1 MSGGALSKIVEDTGG
16 ECARVISLPERA
28 LLERHQRGDGSAFAE
43 LVGQHRAQVFG
54 YLVRSGVPASERDDL
69 FQDVF
74 LKVHRA
80 SLEAPPRGP
89 LAPWL
94 FTIVVNTV
102 RSHFRKAR
110 VRSIVALDNDALDG
124 NAEQAQ
130 GPASPDAALE
140 TSRRVA
146 WMEAQI
152 ARLPLEQ
159 REALLLCAVEG
170 MELRDAAEAIGAPV
184 DTVKTRLRRA
194 RLALAEARAR
204 LQSCEDKE
212 ASR

>member
-1 MSGGALSKIVEDTGG
+1 MRGAASGAVESTSVEG
-16 ECARVISLPERA
+16 ARVIPLPERA
-28 LLERHQRGDGSAFAE
+28 LLERHRGGDAAAFPE
-43 LVGQHRAQVFG
+43 LVASYRAQVHG
-54 YLVRSGVPASERDDL
+54 YLVRAGIPAADRDDL

-80 SLEAPPRGP
+80 SSESPPTGP
-89 LAPWL
+89 VAPWL
-94 FTIVVNTV
+94 FAIVVNTV

-110 VRSIVALDNDALDG
+110 VRSIVALDGDASEAAP
-124 NAEQAQ
+124 AETV
-130 GPASPDAALE
+130 SPDREVE
-140 TSRRVA
+140 TARRVA

-170 MELRDAAEAIGAPV
+170 LELRDAAEAIGAPV

-204 LQSCEDKE
+204 LMLREE
-212 ASR
+212 REESR